1 MTFALPIV
9 LMCFHRSFAF
19 AVIFTQHDL
28 DSDVRS
34 SPTPPLSS
42 SPLIGKQLNAIAHLA
57 KRTLEKDLPTRVR
70 FRCSQASRITASR
83 FVHLGI
89 GLLLS
94 LSSAS
99 WITTNTSNPNED
111 PPYLKIHLVKMAS
124 VRFTADVPSRVK
136 MASRAEMDE
145 SESALEV
152 HSSHHFHQW
161 YTEVDARKK
170 VEWEERC
177 RSGSP

>member
-19 AVIFTQHDL
+19 AVIFTQHEL
-28 DSDVRS
+28 GSDVRS

-99 WITTNTSNPNED
+99 WITTNTSNSTLPED
-111 PPYLKIHLVKMAS
+111 PFPS
-124 VRFTADVPSRVK
+124 VRFTRRCAISCENGVP
-136 MASRAEMDE
+136 
-145 SESALEV
+145 
-152 HSSHHFHQW
+152 
-161 YTEVDARKK
+161 
-170 VEWEERC
+170 C
-177 RSGSP
+177 

>member
-28 DSDVRS
+28 GSDVRS

-99 WITTNTSNPNED
+99 WITTNTSS
-111 PPYLKIHLVKMAS
+111 PPYLKIHSLQFVS
-124 VRFTADVPSRVK
+124 PADVPSRVK
-136 MASRAEMDE
+136 MASRAEI
-145 SESALEV
+145 SALEV